1 MNLVLGSR
9 LPFYLLFAMENELFR
24 DSTIKN
30 RKIRAALD
38 AQIDGFE
45 SMINFY
51 MCPRLFDILNV
62 VMVTVWFT
70 SAEIC
75 FLIWLLKNSCERP
88 VWYHGNGFH
97 WCFVRSCPELTPSKF
112 REYWEHWWFRGR
124 KNRIYDNYHS
134 CLCSHIPGDMSHKT
148 QACNRATQ
156 FSLTN
161 LKARCQIHK
170 FEWQAW
176 RIVQRSTLSD
186 MGCDI
191 GLWNMAPRSRD
202 LGNATMS
209 HHVGIRRV
217 HQQAR
222 SRNIVAQRWKIRSIE
237 C

>member
-1 MNLVLGSR
+1 MDHECWWSRVWIGSWRANSSRHRIADIFLPHMNLVLGSR

-75 FLIWLLKNSCERP
+75 FMIWLLKNSCERP

-176 RIVQRSTLSD
+176 RIVQRIYTKWHGMWYWSLKH
-186 MGCDI
+186 GAKVKRF
-191 GLWNMAPRSRD
+191 G
-202 LGNATMS
+202 
-209 HHVGIRRV
+209 
-217 HQQAR
+217 
-222 SRNIVAQRWKIRSIE
+222 
-237 C
+237 